1 MKPSQFGTGTLFTEN
16 WESWIKDVKADLPYV
31 DVTLVQYN
39 TTVANADL
47 DLADHTRM
55 DPAPAEIAVSSFLVF
70 RRRSKHEIGTVLGRH
85 AG

>member
-1 MKPSQFGTGTLFTEN
+1 
-16 WESWIKDVKADLPYV
+16 V

-55 DPAPAEIAVSSFLVF
+55 DPVPAEIAVRSFLVV
-70 RRRSKHEIGTVLGRH
+70 RRRSKQRQERCWDVTLVDAPQGIAAAQRNLPF
-85 AG
+85 A